1 MKNLLLS
8 LCVFAAGTVAAT
20 ANPSLIYGGAQDAP
34 TSLKGASNVDDPYN
48 YIWKGKDGNNS
59 SSWSD
64 LYVAADISTLNGW
77 VASATGGLHNNAHFV
92 FDNAKYGVTT
102 LTGAQQEMFGYNG
115 VGISL
120 GYYFEAAEG
129 STGVINATN
138 ANGLTVNLASQDC
151 DAGGTVWGLR
161 GREFSIGNNVT
172 LNALSLKVS
181 GKLTTSQENYTDS
194 FFEIKNGGTV
204 SLTNGFIFGNTNLYI
219 QQGGVLTSNNISYI
233 NNGTYAEISG
243 KIESKGV
250 GFGVGEG
257 GGTTVVT
264 STGSI
269 ETLNGIALK
278 GGELV
283 VNGYLGGFD
292 NATAQMMVSNNST
305 LTVGDGANFNV
316 AGINIGN
323 GGTLNLASDVS
334 TAVIRTEENAKGT
347 AINVASGKVFTAGDT
362 NFKAGSEL
370 TINGDFNITNSLG
383 IYGDAK
389 IDSGTITVGNAFTTN
404 TGATSSLAAGATVNA
419 STYYI
424 YTSGYAET
432 SGTINAVKMNIASLG
447 TLNILG
453 GTTTV
458 GDGATGEIS
467 SLANAGEIIVASGGT
482 LYLKSTTATSW
493 SAGTANNTGSIT
505 VDGGLLKG
513 FSNISTSYAFVV
525 NGTVDV
531 KNNGRIEVEKS
542 TTNLGISS
550 GTLSTDST
558 ARISTPNI
566 VFGIGSNYAN
576 EKIFKIGGSSVL
588 ANTTEFV
595 IVRTTNNKIELA
607 SGDSYIFG
615 AIKFH
620 SVANWVAGAYNE
632 LTITLNGSKASFAA
646 ITSLGVVDSLG
657 RVIFSDFENELVK
670 VDNLTTEMISTGT
683 FKPNDYV
690 TINLVAYDK
699 NGNLLDGTWSVDVNG
714 YLFNSALVP
723 EPADFAAVF
732 GALALAFALRRR
744 RRS

>member
-1 MKNLLLS
+1 MCLRRE
-8 LCVFAAGTVAAT
+8 
-20 ANPSLIYGGAQDAP
+20 PSPQRRIP
-34 TSLKGASNVDDPYN
+34 HSSTTSLKDASNVDDPYN

-77 VASATGGLHNNAHFV
+77 VASASGGLHNNAHFV

-138 ANGLTVNLASQDC
+138 ANWLTVNLASQDC
-151 DAGGTVWGLR
+151 DAVGTVWGLR

-172 LNALSLKVS
+172 LNALSLNVS

-219 QQGGVLTSNNISYI
+219 QQGGVLTSNNTSYI

-243 KIESKGV
+243 KIESKGG

-316 AGINIGN
+316 AGINIGS

-347 AINVASGKVFTAGDT
+347 AINVRL
-362 NFKAGSEL
+362 ERCL
-370 TINGDFNITNSLG
+370 PREIR
-383 IYGDAK
+383 
-389 IDSGTITVGNAFTTN
+389 
-404 TGATSSLAAGATVNA
+404 
-419 STYYI
+419 
-424 YTSGYAET
+424 
-432 SGTINAVKMNIASLG
+432 
-447 TLNILG
+447 ILRP
-453 GTTTV
+453 
-458 GDGATGEIS
+458 E
-467 SLANAGEIIVASGGT
+467 AN
-482 LYLKSTTATSW
+482 
-493 SAGTANNTGSIT
+493 
-505 VDGGLLKG
+505 
-513 FSNISTSYAFVV
+513 
-525 NGTVDV
+525 
-531 KNNGRIEVEKS
+531 
-542 TTNLGISS
+542 
-550 GTLSTDST
+550 
-558 ARISTPNI
+558 
-566 VFGIGSNYAN
+566 
-576 EKIFKIGGSSVL
+576 
-588 ANTTEFV
+588 
-595 IVRTTNNKIELA
+595 
-607 SGDSYIFG
+607 
-615 AIKFH
+615 
-620 SVANWVAGAYNE
+620 
-632 LTITLNGSKASFAA
+632 
-646 ITSLGVVDSLG
+646 
-657 RVIFSDFENELVK
+657 
-670 VDNLTTEMISTGT
+670 
-683 FKPNDYV
+683 
-690 TINLVAYDK
+690 
-699 NGNLLDGTWSVDVNG
+699 
-714 YLFNSALVP
+714 
-723 EPADFAAVF
+723 
-732 GALALAFALRRR
+732 
-744 RRS
+744 

>member
-424 YTSGYAET
+424 STSGYAET

-699 NGNLLDGTWSVDVNG
+699 NGNLLDGTWSVDGNG